1 MNELVMSTQYLEDFE
16 KAREE
21 LKVLKN
27 EKAKKLEQEKRELK
41 KFEQEKEEELKISH
55 VQTEGG
61 FLGLGEHK
69 VTGMEL
75 NSRLAAIQTHL
86 QDLNNAIISVIKKTS
101 TIFNYIGSLDN
112 EYVQAI
118 LISIKAAEETSKG
131 IANTQKQ
138 IRGMVTDQG
147 RTIRSLRNFQEQLS
161 KYEHLKH
168 IDELWNDFQEINQKI
183 TKIPDEITK
192 LPDKVNDIMNEV
204 AKLSDE
210 INDITDNIKENK
222 NDIVDVNG
230 KLKIIDSIVT
240 DLENDF
246 KNDIVDVNDSLEI
259 IDNIVT
265 DLGNDLNN
273 QIEKFNTVF
282 EFTEEIRKIV
292 HLKNIDEMWES
303 LVDTRISLNKV
314 RGDLGTVRNDV
325 QSLLDFKAEMAG
337 YEHLNDIDDIWD
349 KTEKHSDEIKSLDAK
364 YDDTDKRLSDAQ
376 NHIDSLEKYIQKL
389 RNIAHLNDVDK
400 LWESNNMHSGQI
412 SELHRQGEEMSAL
425 IYSNKELVDSYIA
438 KIEEKNESVMQT
450 LTKKIKYSYL
460 IAGSAVCLA
469 VIELIIILL
478 R

>member
-1 MNELVMSTQYLEDFE
+1 MNELVINTHDFE
-16 KAREE
+16 EAKNG
-21 LKVLKN
+21 LKN
-27 EKAKKLEQEKRELK
+27 FSEQATPDLNLK
-41 KFEQEKEEELKISH
+41 KVAESKS
-55 VQTEGG
+55 
-61 FLGLGEHK
+61 LGEWFSKWLKGEGIGTDHN
-69 VTGMEL
+69 VTGAEL
-75 NSRLAAIQTHL
+75 NDLTSQIQRCL
-86 QDLNNAIISVIKKTS
+86 IDINNVHIGLIKEFGQVYS
-101 TIFNYIGSLDN
+101 ALESLDKD
-112 EYVQAI
+112 YIQAI
-118 LISIKAAEETSKG
+118 LISIKATEKTSKA
-131 IANTQKQ
+131 IADTQDKIHNTVK
-138 IRGMVTDQG
+138 IQG
-147 RTIRSLRNFQEQLS
+147 KTLKLLENFQKELNR
-161 KYEHLKH
+161 YEHLK
-168 IDELWNDFQEINQKI
+168 DVDLLWNDFQELHQN
-183 TKIPDEITK
+183 TT
-192 LPDKVNDIMNEV
+192 
-204 AKLSDE
+204 KLSDGV
-210 INDITDNIKENK
+210 NGITAKIQENEK
-222 NDIVDVNG
+222 SIVDV
-230 KLKIIDSIVT
+230 KED
-240 DLENDF
+240 
-246 KNDIVDVNDSLEI
+246 LEI
-259 IDNIVT
+259 IDSIVT

-438 KIEEKNESVMQT
+438 KIEEKNESIMQT

>member
-1 MNELVMSTQYLEDFE
+1 MNELVMSTQHLEDFE

-27 EKAKKLEQEKRELK
+27 ETAKKLEQEKIELK

-138 IRGMVTDQG
+138 IRGMVNNQG
-147 RTIRSLRNFQEQLS
+147 KTLRSLRNFQEQLS

-183 TKIPDEITK
+183 TMIPDEITE
-192 LPDKVNDIMNEV
+192 LPDKVKDITNEV

-222 NDIVDVNG
+222 NDIVDV
-230 KLKIIDSIVT
+230 KD
-240 DLENDF
+240 D
-246 KNDIVDVNDSLEI
+246 LEI
-259 IDNIVT
+259 IDSIVT

-303 LVDTRISLNKV
+303 LDDTRISLNRV

-337 YEHLNDIDDIWD
+337 YEHLSDIDEIWD
-349 KTEKHSDEIKSLDAK
+349 KTEKHSDKIKDLDAK
-364 YDDTDKRLSDAQ
+364 YNNTDERLSDAQ
-376 NHIDSLEKYIQKL
+376 NRLDSLEQYRHEL

-400 LWESNNMHSGQI
+400 LWESNNMHSDQI
-412 SELHRQGEEMSAL
+412 SELHRQDEEMSAL
-425 IYSNKELVDSYIA
+425 IHSNKELVDLYIA
-438 KIEEKNESVMQT
+438 KIEEKNKSVMQI

-460 IAGSAVCLA
+460 IAGSAACLA

>member
-1 MNELVMSTQYLEDFE
+1 MNELVISTQYLEDFE

-27 EKAKKLEQEKRELK
+27 EKAKKLEQEKIELK

-131 IANTQKQ
+131 IANTQEKIQ
-138 IRGMVTDQG
+138 DIVKNQGGM
-147 RTIRSLRNFQEQLS
+147 IRSLRNFQKQLS

-183 TKIPDEITK
+183 TKIPDEITE
-192 LPDKVNDIMNEV
+192 LPDKV
-204 AKLSDE
+204 
-210 INDITDNIKENK
+210 NDITDNIKENK
-222 NDIVDVNG
+222 NDIVDV
-230 KLKIIDSIVT
+230 KDSLEIIDSIVT
-240 DLENDF
+240 DLGNDF
-246 KNDIVDVNDSLEI
+246 K
-259 IDNIVT
+259 
-265 DLGNDLNN
+265 N

-303 LVDTRISLNKV
+303 LVDTRISLNGV
-314 RGDLGTVRNDV
+314 LGDFGTVRNDV

-337 YEHLNDIDDIWD
+337 YEHLNDIDEIWD
-349 KTEKHSDEIKSLDAK
+349 KTEKHSDKIKDLDAK
-364 YDDTDKRLSDAQ
+364 YDDIDKRLSDAQ
-376 NHIDSLEKYIQKL
+376 NRIDSLEQYRHEL

>member
-1 MNELVMSTQYLEDFE
+1 MNELVISTQYLEDFE

-27 EKAKKLEQEKRELK
+27 EKAKKLEQEKIELK

-131 IANTQKQ
+131 IANTQEKIQ
-138 IRGMVTDQG
+138 DIVKNQGGM
-147 RTIRSLRNFQEQLS
+147 IRSLRNFQKQLS

-183 TKIPDEITK
+183 TKIPDEITE
-192 LPDKVNDIMNEV
+192 LPDKV
-204 AKLSDE
+204 
-210 INDITDNIKENK
+210 NDITDNIKENK
-222 NDIVDVNG
+222 NDIVDVND

-265 DLGNDLNN
+265 DLGNDLKN

-303 LVDTRISLNKV
+303 LVDTRISLNRV
-314 RGDLGTVRNDV
+314 HGDFGTVRNDV

-349 KTEKHSDEIKSLDAK
+349 KTEKYSDEIKGLDAK
-364 YDDTDKRLSDAQ
+364 YNDTDKRLSDAQ
-376 NHIDSLEKYIQKL
+376 NRINLLEKYRHEL

-400 LWESNNMHSGQI
+400 LWESNNMHSDQI

-460 IAGSAVCLA
+460 IAGSGVCLA